1 MIRLEYIENDCRLV
15 ASVHCKD
22 ISSSD
27 GIDDI
32 FNELNI
38 ALTQIQEKI
47 GEEGHYYFL
56 IDIAAK
62 GAPRTL
68 AEFDP
73 YSPGNPDLGSHNCW
87 QAFCPRFWK
96 NASKSPQSRRRITE
110 WIDRLEETF
119 RLAESRSLSTA
130 SLWEHDETQL
140 GEPLVTHLSLMDVQF
155 VPLYTRL
162 LRLWDISHAVHQR
175 DVITEIVER
184 HGITPETKELI
195 LCYNEVTGGFDD
207 LGLLDLV
214 DHNQGQ

>member
-73 YSPGNPDLGSHNCW
+73 YSPGNPDLGSTIAGRPFVRDFGRM
-87 QAFCPRFWK
+87 QAK
-96 NASKSPQSRRRITE
+96 V
-110 WIDRLEETF
+110 
-119 RLAESRSLSTA
+119 RSLA
-130 SLWEHDETQL
+130 AE
-140 GEPLVTHLSLMDVQF
+140 
-155 VPLYTRL
+155 
-162 LRLWDISHAVHQR
+162 
-175 DVITEIVER
+175 
-184 HGITPETKELI
+184 
-195 LCYNEVTGGFDD
+195 
-207 LGLLDLV
+207 
-214 DHNQGQ
+214 